1 LIVAEA
7 GTTFGQNYPN
17 KPIRMV
23 TSETG
28 GASDVVSRLIAPGL
42 SENLGQPVI
51 VDDRGTNIA
60 GDIVAKAPP
69 DGYTLLLFGSAL
81 WTLPLIRKNM
91 PYDAVTDFAPITLVA
106 SAPTILVVHPSVPVT
121 SVRDLI
127 ALAKA
132 KPGELNYAGGAVG
145 SPNHIAGEL
154 FKAMAGVNFVR
165 IPFRGSG
172 TAVNALVG
180 GHVQLS
186 FSPATAAMPHVKAGR
201 LRARAVTSAQP
212 TAVAPG
218 LPTIAASG
226 LPGYE
231 SVGMYGVFA
240 PAKTPAVVIDRLN
253 QEIRRVLA
261 KGDVKERFFNVGS
274 DVVGNSPS
282 EFAAMRKADIAR
294 VGKVVREAGIREE

>member
-1 LIVAEA
+1 MRYTHVMAWICSAGLIVAEA

-121 SVRDLI
+121 SVRELI

-132 KPGELNYAGGAVG
+132 KPGELNYAGGACGITQPHCGGTVQG
-145 SPNHIAGEL
+145 HGGCQFRTNSLQGQRNRRQRTGRRSRTAIVQSCHRGHAACQSGQIESAG
-154 FKAMAGVNFVR
+154 GYQR
-165 IPFRGSG
+165 TTDRGG
-172 TAVNALVG
+172 PRTADD
-180 GHVQLS
+180 
-186 FSPATAAMPHVKAGR
+186 
-201 LRARAVTSAQP
+201 
-212 TAVAPG
+212 
-218 LPTIAASG
+218 SG
-226 LPGYE
+226 LG
-231 SVGMYGVFA
+231 
-240 PAKTPAVVIDRLN
+240 PAGL
-253 QEIRRVLA
+253 
-261 KGDVKERFFNVGS
+261 
-274 DVVGNSPS
+274 
-282 EFAAMRKADIAR
+282 
-294 VGKVVREAGIREE
+294 